1 MALESHIT
9 TGDHPDDNTFRIYNT
24 QSRDVEIFRPVE
36 AGKVKIYVCGPTVN
50 DVPHLGH
57 ARQQVTY
64 DVLRKFLEFSGY
76 EVTFVCNV
84 TDVDDKIIQN
94 ARKSGMALNEFT
106 ERNLEAHIKDYGL
119 LGVRKPDIQP
129 RATEY
134 IREMV
139 ALVKILEDKG
149 YAYVIPGEGVYY
161 DLSKFEGYGK
171 LSGQRIEELRA
182 GARIDVKDK
191 KKNVEDF
198 VLWKFSKPNEP
209 EWDSPWGKGRP
220 GWHIECSA
228 MSESIL
234 GLPFDIHGGGQDLIF
249 PHHED
254 EVAQSEA
261 AYGKKLVNYW
271 VHNGMV
277 NVNNVKMSKSLGNFT
292 TIRDLLER
300 YPGEVIRFFVLSAH
314 YRKPIDF
321 SNESMNSAQTSY
333 NRLKNILEEVGDDGS
348 VNKDYLNKFVRAMNS
363 NLNTPIALST
373 IWQLLRDTDS
383 PGKYQTIQQIDSVL
397 GLNLLSRQEVTIP
410 VQIERLM
417 QERADARANK
427 NWNLADQ
434 KRNEMGGLG
443 WEVEDTS
450 VGPKAKKKNL

>member
-1 MALESHIT
+1 MALESHI
-9 TGDHPDDNTFRIYNT
+9 GEQSEDNTFRIYNT
-24 QSRDVEIFRPVE
+24 QSRHVEIFKPVE
-36 AGKVKIYVCGPTVN
+36 AGKAKIYVCGPTVN

-84 TDVDDKIIQN
+84 TDVDDKIIKN
-94 ARKSGMALNEFT
+94 ARESGVGIKEFT
-106 ERNLEAHIKDYGL
+106 ERNLEAHIRDYEM
-119 LGVRKPDIQP
+119 LGVRRPDIQP

-134 IREMV
+134 IKEMV
-139 ALVKILEDKG
+139 VLVKALEDGG
-149 YAYVIPGEGVYY
+149 YAYVIPGDGVYY
-161 DLSKFEGYGK
+161 DVSTFEGYGK
-171 LSGQRIEELRA
+171 LSGQKIEELRA

-191 KKNVEDF
+191 KRNARDF

-209 EWDSPWGKGRP
+209 KWDSPWGKGRP

-254 EVAQSEA
+254 EIAQSEA

-292 TIRDLLER
+292 TIRDLLGR
-300 YPGEVIRFFVLSAH
+300 YTGEVIRFFVLSAH

-321 SNESMNSAQTSY
+321 SEGSLNSAERAY
-333 NRLKNILEEVGDDGS
+333 NRLKNILEEVEDDGTI
-348 VNKDYLNKFVRAMNS
+348 NQDYLNDFVRAMN
-363 NLNTPIALST
+363 NDLNTPMALSA
-373 IWQLLRDTDS
+373 IWQLLRDNNPS
-383 PGKYQTIQQIDSVL
+383 GRYQTVQRIDSVL
-397 GLNLLSRQEVTIP
+397 GLNLLSRQEVSIP
-410 VQIERLM
+410 NHIVRLM
-417 QERADARANK
+417 QERADARAK
-427 NWNLADQ
+427 KDWDLADQ
-434 KRNEMGGLG
+434 KRDEIERMG
-443 WEVEDTS
+443 WQMEDTPT
-450 VGPKAKKKNL
+450 GPRVKRKNT